1 MNRVWIKSKK
11 IMRSHKF
18 ITDNVSFSYERII
31 HMSIQYRKLTE
42 EDLDI
47 FIQMRIRRFLDVQ
60 TYAVQAVVKEV
71 EKNADT

>member
-1 MNRVWIKSKK
+1 
-11 IMRSHKF
+11 
-18 ITDNVSFSYERII
+18 
-31 HMSIQYRKLTE
+31 MSIQYRKLTE

-47 FIQMRIRRFLDVQ
+47 FIEMRIRRFLDVQ